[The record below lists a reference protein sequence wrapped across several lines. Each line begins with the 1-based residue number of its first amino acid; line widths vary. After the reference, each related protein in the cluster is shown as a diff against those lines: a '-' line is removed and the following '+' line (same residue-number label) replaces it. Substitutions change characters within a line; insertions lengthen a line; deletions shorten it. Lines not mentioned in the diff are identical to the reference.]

1 MIEKD
6 KNHFNSKNKLRNT
19 VKRDKVVSI
28 KLASPEIIK
37 SWSHGEVTKP
47 ETINYR
53 TGRSERQ
60 GLFDE
65 RIFGP
70 SKDYECYCG
79 KYRGIRYK
87 DVVCEKCGVEV
98 TRSVVRRTRMGH
110 IELATPVAHIWF
122 LRGIPSKMGLV
133 LDTPVS
139 HLEKVIYFASYII
152 TEVYEDVKE
161 KVLHD
166 LQKEYK
172 VKLKQ
177 LDNDEDKTKLKEL
190 FEKTQNDIK
199 ELKPHRVISED
210 EYNLYS
216 LKFGAVF
223 EAGIGAEAI
232 YKIFSEINLDE
243 LEKSLEKRINDT
255 SSKLRSSKLE
265 KRLSLIRSL
274 NQENIK
280 PEWMFIKN
288 IPIIPPA
295 LRPMVALDGGR
306 YATSDVNDLYRRV
319 INRNNRLKKL
329 IEIGAPDVILRN
341 EKRIMQEAVDSL
353 IDNTIRKHSGS
364 VAVSSSQKRPLKSL
378 SDQLKGKQG
387 IFRQNLLGK
396 RVDYSGRSVIVVGPN
411 LSMNECGIPKKMALE
426 LFRPFVISKIIER
439 DMAFNVR
446 GAGKMLA
453 DPTDE
458 IWSILEEVIKDRYV
472 LLNRAPTLH
481 RLSIRAFLPKL
492 IEGKA
497 IQLHPLACAGFNADF
512 DGDQMAV
519 HVPLSEEAQLE
530 SKELMAS
537 GKNLLSPSSGS
548 PIVAP
553 SQDMV
558 LGVYWMT
565 KSIDGAIGE
574 GKIFSSPNEAISA
587 YDFDK
592 VDFRAKIKVL
602 GTESIRYKEFNGK
615 PFETTVGRL
624 LFNSVL
630 PEDFGYINNVVKKKD
645 ISNII
650 HELIL
655 RYGMDSVPDTL
666 DKIKAFGFKYVTSSG
681 STFGYSDAII
691 PEGKDDII
699 EKGKKA
705 GIEIHEQYED
715 GLISEEERYR
725 KTIELWESVKNEVQ
739 DLIVSKLGNSES
751 IEDMVLSGARGSASN
766 MQQLAGMIGVIVN
779 ASGKAI
785 DFPILHSFKEG
796 LTPIEY
802 FITTHGSRKG
812 LTDTAL
818 KTASAGYLT
827 RRLHDVAQDVVI
839 TNEDCGTNNFIIAK
853 EENYDGI
860 IKSLSQNI
868 TGRVL
873 ASSVKDLNGKTMF
886 KKGHLLVKAE
896 AEKIEDAGIKKVEV
910 RTPLT
915 CDNIHGI
922 CQKCYGLD
930 LGRNEQVKIGEAVG
944 TIASQSIGEPG
955 TQLTLR
961 TFHAGGVTGQD
972 ITTGLPRIEEIFENR
987 ANIKSPAVINM
998 YDGEVS
1004 SIKTVEGQKI
1014 VEVLVNKEITL
1025 KTKKTKTVNYEIDK
1039 RRTIVVKKGD
1049 IVLKG
1054 QLLTDGSA
1062 IISDLFAIAGQ
1073 KVAQDYVVSEV
1084 AKVYELNSAPVA
1096 KKHIEIITRLMFS
1109 RRRIISI
1116 GDSTFSTGDIVENYE
1131 LVKENEKLKNDE
1143 KIEAKGEVIVNGIS
1157 RVALSTRSW
1166 LSSAS
1171 FQHTTRILVSAAAS
1185 GAVDEL
1191 RGLKENVIVG
1201 NLIPA
1206 GTGFRDDFIDFHS
1219 MWEEERKERE
1229 ERALEKVS
1237 LSDVDPYED

>member
-1 MIEKD
+1 MTEKD
-6 KNHFNSKNKLRNT
+6 KNNSNNNSAKEHIIKRN
-19 VKRDKVVSI
+19 KVVSI
-28 KLASPEIIK
+28 KLASPDIIR

-152 TEVYEDVKE
+152 TEVHEDVKE

-177 LDNDEDKTKLKEL
+177 LENDEDRIKLKDL
-190 FEKTQNDIK
+190 FSKTVNDIK
-199 ELKPHRVISED
+199 DLIPHRVISED

-232 YKIFSEINLDE
+232 YKIFSEIDLDE

-255 SSKLRSSKLE
+255 SSKLKSSKLE
-265 KRLSLIRSL
+265 KRLSLVRSL

-396 RVDYSGRSVIVVGPN
+396 RVDYSGRSVIVVGPK

-426 LFRPFVISKIIER
+426 LFRPFVISKIIDRE
-439 DMAFNVR
+439 MAFNVR

-453 DPTDE
+453 EPTDE

-481 RLSIRAFLPKL
+481 RLSIRGFIPRL

-530 SKELMAS
+530 TKELMAS

-565 KSIDGAIGE
+565 KSIDGALGE

-587 YDFDK
+587 YDFEK
-592 VDFRAKIKVL
+592 VDFRAKIKVI
-602 GTESIRYKEFNGK
+602 GTESSRYNEFNNK

-666 DKIKAFGFKYVTSSG
+666 DKIKDFGFKYVTYSG
-681 STFGYSDAII
+681 STFGYSDAIV
-691 PEGKDDII
+691 PDGKDEII
-699 EKGKKA
+699 EKGKEA
-705 GIEIHEQYED
+705 GIEIYEQYEE

-725 KTIELWESVKNEVQ
+725 KTIELWESVKNDVQ
-739 DLIVSKLGNSES
+739 DLIVSKLGDSES
-751 IEDMVLSGARGSASN
+751 IEDMVVSGARGSASN

-839 TNEDCGTNNFIIAK
+839 TNDDCSTNRFVIAT

-860 IKSLSQNI
+860 IRSLSQNI

-873 ASSVKDLNGKTMF
+873 AKPIKDSNGNILF
-886 KKGHLLVKAE
+886 KKGHMLVKSE
-896 AEKIEDAGIKKVEV
+896 ALEVEEAGIKEV
-910 RTPLT
+910 AIRTPLT
-915 CDNIHGI
+915 CNNIHGI

-930 LGRNEQVKIGEAVG
+930 LGRNEYVKIGEAVG

-987 ANIKSPAVINM
+987 ANIKSPAVINH
-998 YDGEVS
+998 YPGEVI
-1004 SIKTVEGQKI
+1004 SIKTNEGKKAI
-1014 VEVLVNKEITL
+1014 EVLVDKEINI
-1025 KTKKTKTVNYEIDK
+1025 KSKKTRTVIYEIDK
-1039 RRTIVVKKGD
+1039 KRTIIVKKGD
-1049 IVLKG
+1049 VVKKG

-1062 IISDLFAIAGQ
+1062 IISDLFDIAGQ
-1073 KVAQDYVVSEV
+1073 EVAQDYVVSEV

-1096 KKHIEIITRLMFS
+1096 KKHIEIITMLMFS
-1109 RRRIISI
+1109 RRRIVSI

-1131 LVKENEKLKNDE
+1131 LVKENEKLREESKL
-1143 KIEAKGEVIVNGIS
+1143 EAVGEVIVNGIS

-1171 FQHTTRILVSAAAS
+1171 FQHTTRILVSAASS
-1185 GAVDEL
+1185 GKIDDL

-1206 GTGFRDDFIDFHS
+1206 GTGFRDDFIDFNK
-1219 MWEEERKERE
+1219 MWEEEREKEL
-1229 ERALEKVS
+1229 ERSKFSEFDS
-1237 LSDVDPYED
+1237 YRD